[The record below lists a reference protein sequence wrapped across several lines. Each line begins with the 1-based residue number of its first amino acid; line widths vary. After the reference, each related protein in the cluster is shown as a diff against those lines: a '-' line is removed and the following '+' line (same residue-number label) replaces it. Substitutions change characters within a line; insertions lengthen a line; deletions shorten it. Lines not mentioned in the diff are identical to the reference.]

1 MAPEGR
7 ISVIGK
13 VFKAYDV
20 RAIYPRPLSE
30 KVAWQVGHGAATHL
44 MNMAREAGRLDP
56 MGRAV
61 VVGRDM
67 RTSSPALT
75 ANLIDGLRD
84 AGATVIDIGLVDTP
98 AVSFAINRYDTA
110 GGIQVTASHNPAAY
124 NGFKISGIDAR
135 PVGTGTGLEEVK
147 RLSAMADRQRT
158 PSRDTPVE
166 HRDPWPEYREFLLD
180 RLDPEIRSGAKRLR
194 IAVDASNGM
203 AGAMVPAVFGEVPG
217 LELVRIN
224 FDMTGTFVHDPNPL
238 VEANLAQVQEAV
250 VAEKADFGVC
260 FDGDADRCMVV
271 DQQGRSVGCDLLL
284 AWMVGPVLA
293 EHRGASIVYDLRSS
307 RAVREA
313 IENGGGNAVQSRV
326 GHVFMKAALRESQA
340 PIGGELSGHFYF
352 GDTFGTDNG
361 ARAFIET
368 CNQLVASNQT
378 MSACIAPHDAYPR
391 TGEINFTVEDTD
403 QALAALT
410 AMFPDAERSE
420 LDGISLDAGDW
431 WCNVRSSNTEP
442 LLRLNLEAREAHI
455 LETTL
460 EAFKSILGRPVDH

>member
-1 MAPEGR
+1 ML
-7 ISVIGK
+7 GK

-20 RAIYPRPLSE
+20 RATYPRPLNE
-30 KVAWQVGHGAATHL
+30 KVAWQIGYATAEHIIEKAQDAGR
-44 MNMAREAGRLDP
+44 MDPMARHI
-56 MGRAV
+56 

-67 RTSSPALT
+67 RLSSPALFEALT
-75 ANLIDGLRD
+75 DGIRD
-84 AGATVIDIGLVDTP
+84 AGGHVIDVGLVDTP
-98 AVSFAINRYDTA
+98 FIYFAINHLDAA
-110 GGIQVTASHNPAAY
+110 GGVQVTASHNPANY
-124 NGFKISGIDAR
+124 NGFKISGLGAKPIGSDS
-135 PVGTGTGLEEVK
+135 GLDDIRHAAALANRERIES
-147 RLSAMADRQRT
+147 RGGRIE
-158 PSRDTPVE
+158 SRDLWAAY
-166 HRDPWPEYREFLLD
+166 RDWLLEKMDPSLLD
-180 RLDPEIRSGAKRLR
+180 GSRKLKVVI
-194 IAVDASNGM
+194 DASNGM
-203 AGAMVPAVFGEVPG
+203 AGCMVPKVFGEVKG
-217 LELVRIN
+217 LEIIPIH
-224 FDMTGTFVHDPNPL
+224 FETDGTFVHEPNPL
-238 VEANLAQVQEAV
+238 VEKNLQWTRDAV
-250 VAEKADFGVC
+250 ISHGADFGAC

-271 DQQGRSVGCDLLL
+271 DERGEIVGCDMLL
-284 AWMVGPVLA
+284 AWWVGRVIGDQP
-293 EHRGASIVYDLRSS
+293 GAPIIYDLRSS

-313 IENGGGNAVQSRV
+313 IEAAGGLPVESRV
-326 GHVFMKAALRESQA
+326 GHVFMKAALAKAAA
-340 PIGGELSGHFYF
+340 PMGGELSGHFYF

-368 CNQLVASNQT
+368 CNQLVAANQT

-403 QALAALT
+403 QAMAALT